1 MRGTAGRC
9 RLTARMQKDCNAM
22 LTWLILIA
30 VALAGVAPANAQDFA
45 GKAVTLYIGN
55 TAGGT
60 YDLVGRLVARHL
72 GRHLPGHPT
81 VIPEN
86 MPGAGTL
93 RAANYV
99 ANVAPKTGTAL
110 GIVSESLAIEQAL
123 KNAAVQYDAAKL
135 VWIGRLAASNAV
147 HLMWH
152 TSKVQSIEDAKRY
165 EATMAGTGPGNLAE
179 IIPTLFN
186 AVLGTKFKI
195 VRGYPAA
202 NESMLAMER
211 GEVEGVTVNWTT
223 VQTAKAQWLRE
234 NKVKVIVQHLP
245 TRRAD
250 LPDVPALGELGDTTE
265 GRQLL
270 GLYANTG
277 PIGRAFFA
285 PPGTPAAMVETL
297 RDGFM
302 AMTKDPEFLADAR
315 KINVELDIGTGDE
328 VLKAV
333 QQTLNVPESV
343 LQRAREIFGR

>member
-1 MRGTAGRC
+1 
-9 RLTARMQKDCNAM
+9 
-22 LTWLILIA
+22 
-30 VALAGVAPANAQDFA
+30 
-45 GKAVTLYIGN
+45 
-55 TAGGT
+55 
-60 YDLVGRLVARHL
+60 
-72 GRHLPGHPT
+72 
-81 VIPEN
+81 

-93 RAANYV
+93 RAANYI
-99 ANVAPKTGTAL
+99 ANVAPKNGTAL

-147 HLMWH
+147 HIMWH

-211 GEVEGVTVNWTT
+211 GEVEGATVNWNT
-223 VQTAKAQWLRE
+223 VKTAKAEWLRE

-245 TRRAD
+245 TRGSD

-270 GLYANTG
+270 SLYANTG

-285 PPGTPAAMVETL
+285 PPGTPAAAVKTL
-297 RDGFM
+297 RDGFL

-315 KINVELDIGTGDE
+315 KINAELDIGTGDE

-333 QQTLNVPESV
+333 QQTLNVPEPV

>member
-1 MRGTAGRC
+1 MK
-9 RLTARMQKDCNAM
+9 RLTIVAAA
-22 LTWLILIA
+22 LSIA
-30 VALAGVAPANAQDFA
+30 AGAGSPAAAQDGDFA
-45 GKAVTLYIGN
+45 GKTITIHIGN

-60 YDLVGRLVARHL
+60 YDLMGRLVARHL
-72 GRHLPGHPT
+72 GRFLPGHPT
-81 VIPEN
+81 VIAEN

-93 RAANYV
+93 RAANYI
-99 ANVAPKTGTAL
+99 ANVAPKNGTAL

-147 HLMWH
+147 HVMWH

-202 NESMLAMER
+202 NESLLAMER
-211 GEVEGVTVNWTT
+211 GEVEGATVNWTT
-223 VQTAKAQWLRE
+223 VKTAKAQWLRDGLI
-234 NKVKVIVQHLP
+234 KVILQDQVEREPEL
-245 TRRAD
+245 A
-250 LPDVPALGELGDTTE
+250 DVPALGELGDNPE
-265 GRQLL
+265 AKQLL
-270 GLYANTG
+270 GLYASTG

-285 PPGTPAAMVETL
+285 PPGTPATTIKTL

-302 AMTKDPEFLADAR
+302 
-315 KINVELDIGTGDE
+315 
-328 VLKAV
+328 
-333 QQTLNVPESV
+333 
-343 LQRAREIFGR
+343 

>member
-1 MRGTAGRC
+1 M
-9 RLTARMQKDCNAM
+9 
-22 LTWLILIA
+22 
-30 VALAGVAPANAQDFA
+30 VPASAQENEFA
-45 GKAVTLYIGN
+45 GKSVTISIGN

-60 YDLVGRLVARHL
+60 YDLMGRLVARHL

-93 RAANYV
+93 RAANFI
-99 ANVAPKTGTAL
+99 ANVAQKNGTAL

-123 KNAAVQYDAAKL
+123 KNSAVQYDAAKL
-135 VWIGRLAASNAV
+135 VWIGRVAASNAV
-147 HLMWH
+147 HIMWH

-211 GEVEGVTVNWTT
+211 GEVEGATVNWTT
-223 VQTAKAQWLRE
+223 VKTAKAQWLRE
-234 NKVKVIVQHLP
+234 KKVKVILQDLP
-245 TRRAD
+245 TRGPE
-250 LPDVPALGELGDTTE
+250 LKDVPALGELGDSTE
-265 GRQLL
+265 SKQLL

-285 PPGTPAAMVETL
+285 PPGVPAATVKTL

-302 AMTKDPEFLADAR
+302 AMTKDPEFLADAK
-315 KINVELDIGTGDE
+315 KINAELDIGTGDD

>member
-1 MRGTAGRC
+1 
-9 RLTARMQKDCNAM
+9 MQETCKTM
-22 LTWLILIA
+22 LTWLKLTLIPF
-30 VALAGVAPANAQDFA
+30 VLTGITPAGAQEFV
-45 GKAVTLYIGN
+45 GKTVTIYIGN

-60 YDLVGRLVARHL
+60 YDLMGRLVARHL
-72 GRHLPGHPT
+72 GRHLPGNPT

-93 RAANYV
+93 RAANYI
-99 ANVAPKTGTAL
+99 ANVAPKNGTAL

-147 HLMWH
+147 HIMWH

-211 GEVEGVTVNWTT
+211 AEVEGAT
-223 VQTAKAQWLRE
+223 
-234 NKVKVIVQHLP
+234 
-245 TRRAD
+245 
-250 LPDVPALGELGDTTE
+250 
-265 GRQLL
+265 
-270 GLYANTG
+270 
-277 PIGRAFFA
+277 
-285 PPGTPAAMVETL
+285 
-297 RDGFM
+297 
-302 AMTKDPEFLADAR
+302 
-315 KINVELDIGTGDE
+315 
-328 VLKAV
+328 
-333 QQTLNVPESV
+333 
-343 LQRAREIFGR
+343 